1 MLPSTNKPKLSL
13 NFLQQILD
21 SGEISPARKILQ
33 TCLNEISIDDS
44 NSACFH
50 EIPRITNT
58 NNYEEFF
65 IYMWKNVSE

>member
-33 TCLNEISIDDS
+33 TCLNDS